1 MWRLF
6 LVLSAMLIT
15 NISAIAGEP
24 GQPRYDCPT
33 LYHTW
38 QPTHGLGRFDWERI
52 NPSRHPTS
60 LNSIK
65 VEKESATMTWGD
77 GKKIVF
83 KRKYKPLEQTD
94 YAFAGVSKNKSYLEV
109 VVETKYRD
117 DRPDDECRAY
127 IAYEKPNGVDIR
139 YLAISIE

>member
-1 MWRLF
+1 MRK
-6 LVLSAMLIT
+6 LVLALAAVLVT

-38 QPTHGLGRFDWERI
+38 QSTHVMGRFEWEEI
-52 NPSRHPTS
+52 YNI
-60 LNSIK
+60 NSIK
-65 VEKESATMTWGD
+65 VEKESATLIWGD

-83 KRKYKPLEQTD
+83 KRIYKPIEQTD
-94 YAFAGVSKNKSYLEV
+94 YFFAGISKNKSELQV
-109 VVETKYRD
+109 DVDDKYED
-117 DRPDDECRAY
+117 NRPDSECRAY
-127 IAYEKPNGVDIR
+127 ISYQKPNGTDIR

>member
-33 LYHTW
+33 VYHTW
-38 QPTHGLGRFDWERI
+38 QSTHVMGRFEWEEI
-52 NPSRHPTS
+52 YNI
-60 LNSIK
+60 NSIK
-65 VEKESATMTWGD
+65 VEKESATLIWGD
-77 GKKIVF
+77 EKKIVY
-83 KRKYKPLEQTD
+83 KRKYKPIEQTD
-94 YAFAGVSKNKSYLEV
+94 YVFVGVSKNKSELQVIVDTEH
-109 VVETKYRD
+109 ES

-127 IAYEKPNGVDIR
+127 ISYKKPNGTDIR